1 MQLGMIGAG
10 KMGANMARRLR
21 RSGHDVVLTDV
32 DADVLE
38 SLAEE
43 GFATAADLSALVSV
57 LEPPRVLWVMI
68 PAAFVAT
75 TVDVLVTHCGPGD
88 VVVDGGNS
96 WYRHAIDR
104 AGLLGAVD
112 AHFVDV
118 GTSGGVHGI
127 ERGYCL
133 MVGGDDTAVAR
144 IEPLLEAL
152 SPGVDAAPRTEDRSG
167 DPTPAERGWL
177 HCGPSGAGHFV
188 KMVHNGIEYGM
199 MAAYAEGLN
208 LLERA
213 GAAIPGSPY
222 SADAGPQRDPVAYR
236 YDFDVAEIT
245 EVWRRGSVIG
255 SWLLDLTAH
264 ALLEDPTLAAY
275 DGSVADSGEGRWT
288 VQAAIDVAAPTP
300 VLASAVF
307 SRFES
312 RGGGE
317 FAGKVL
323 SAMRNEFGGHA
334 EGRSGTDDMPQDPS

>member
-21 RSGHDVVLTDV
+21 GAGHDVILTDV
-32 DADVLE
+32 DPEVLR
-38 SLAEE
+38 SLAAE
-43 GFATAADLSALVSV
+43 GFATAPGLEALVAA
-57 LEPPRVLWVMI
+57 LAPPRVLWVMI
-68 PAAFVAT
+68 PAAFVGG
-75 TVDVLVTHCGPGD
+75 TVDTLAQHCGPGD
-88 VVVDGGNS
+88 VVIDGGNS

-104 AGLLGAVD
+104 AGRLETID
-112 AHFVDV
+112 AHYVDV
-118 GTSGGVHGI
+118 GTSGGVHGF

-133 MVGGDDTAVAR
+133 MVGGDEAAVAR
-144 IEPLLEAL
+144 IRPLLEAL
-152 SPGVDAAPRTEDRSG
+152 APGVDAAPRTENRSG
-167 DPTPAERGWL
+167 EPTPAERGWL
-177 HCGPSGAGHFV
+177 HCGPAGAGHFV
-188 KMVHNGIEYGM
+188 KMVHNGIEYAM

-208 LLERA
+208 LLRRA
-213 GAAIPGSPY
+213 DAAEAGSPHA
-222 SADAGPQRDPVAYR
+222 ADAGPQRDPVAYR
-236 YDFDVAEIT
+236 YDFDVAEVT

-264 ALLEDPTLAAY
+264 ALLEDPELAAY

-288 VQAAIDVAAPTP
+288 VQAALDVAAPAP

-312 RGGGE
+312 RGAGE

-334 EGRSGTDDMPQDPS
+334 EGRAATDEIAEDRS

>member
-1 MQLGMIGAG
+1 MQLGMIGGG

-21 RSGHDVVLTDV
+21 RAGHEVVLTDV
-32 DADVLE
+32 DPHVLA
-38 SLAEE
+38 SLAAE
-43 GFATAADLSALVSV
+43 GFATTADLNALVAA
-57 LEPPRVLWVMI
+57 LEPPRVLWAMI
-68 PAAFVAT
+68 PAAFVGT
-75 TVDVLVTHCGPGD
+75 TVDAVVDLCGPGD

-104 AGLLGAVD
+104 AGQLESIGA
-112 AHFVDV
+112 HYIDV

-127 ERGYCL
+127 DRGYCL
-133 MVGGDDTAVAR
+133 MVGGDGTAVGR

-152 SPGVDAAPRTEDRSG
+152 APGVDAAPRTEDRSG
-167 DPTPAERGWL
+167 EPTPAERGWL
-177 HCGPSGAGHFV
+177 HCGPAGAGHFV

-208 LLERA
+208 LLRRA
-213 GAAIPGSPY
+213 DAALPGSPHA
-222 SADAGPQRDPVAYR
+222 ADAGPQRDPVAYR

-312 RGGGE
+312 RGAGE

-323 SAMRNEFGGHA
+323 SAMRNEFGGHG
-334 EGRSGTDDMPQDPS
+334 EGRADADEPEDRS

>member
-1 MQLGMIGAG
+1 MQLGMIGGG

-21 RSGHDVVLTDV
+21 RAGHDVVLTDV
-32 DADVLE
+32 DPDVLG
-38 SLAEE
+38 SLADE
-43 GFATAADLSALVSV
+43 GFVTAADLGALVTS
-57 LEPPRVLWVMI
+57 LEPPRVLWAMI
-68 PAAFVAT
+68 PAAFVGA
-75 TVDVLVTHCGPGD
+75 TVDALVEHLDPGD
-88 VVVDGGNS
+88 IVVDGGNS

-104 AGLLGAVD
+104 SAQLGAID
-112 AHFVDV
+112 AHYVDV

-127 ERGYCL
+127 GRGYCL

-144 IEPLLEAL
+144 IEPVLEAL
-152 SPGVDAAPRTEDRSG
+152 APGVDAAPRTEDRSG
-167 DPTPAERGWL
+167 EPAPAERGWL
-177 HCGPSGAGHFV
+177 HCGPAGAGHFV

-208 LLERA
+208 LLRRA
-213 GAAIPGSPY
+213 DAATPGSPHA
-222 SADAGPQRDPVAYR
+222 ADAGPQRDPAAYR

-312 RGGGE
+312 RGAGE

-323 SAMRNEFGGHA
+323 SAMRSEFGGHG
-334 EGRSGTDDMPQDPS
+334 EGRADAEAPEDRS